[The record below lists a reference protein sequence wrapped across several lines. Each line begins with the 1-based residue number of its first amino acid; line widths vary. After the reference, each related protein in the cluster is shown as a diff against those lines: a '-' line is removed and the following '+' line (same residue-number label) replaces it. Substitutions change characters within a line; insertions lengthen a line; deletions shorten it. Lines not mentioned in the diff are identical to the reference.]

1 MVIFLVSDPQTQRT
15 ISLHFPPFF
24 LHEKKKRN
32 KRTREN
38 LTYLLCMTQISII
51 AICVQVL
58 CLVVDDVR

>member
-15 ISLHFPPFF
+15 ISLHLPPFF
-24 LHEKKKRN
+24 LHGKKRN